1 MRSLSREKKKDG
13 ETNDRR
19 ERERRDSMQE
29 QGKISLRRKSS
40 ELTRRFFGISRM
52 DSFVR
57 FWTKL
62 LVRFVDRF
70 PTKENQREKER
81 EDAPKK
87 EEERKENNSDVLS
100 RCVLQSTKLF
110 LTFRIFY
117 RHDPFDDHAPKRAC
131 ICDEYER
138 CDSSR
143 KRTKVR
149 EEEEEEGKGTREAT
163 TMRAGE
169 KKNLV

>member
-1 MRSLSREKKKDG
+1 MF
-13 ETNDRR
+13 
-19 ERERRDSMQE
+19 ER
-29 QGKISLRRKSS
+29 
-40 ELTRRFFGISRM
+40 
-52 DSFVR
+52 R